1 LVEFDP
7 YLELRKQDIKKQ
19 MESNFET
26 YEADIKEKALN
37 SFILTDKNE
46 EAGLEF
52 IKKVMKE
59 RF

>member
-1 LVEFDP
+1 
-7 YLELRKQDIKKQ
+7 